1 MMRLLITLGM
11 ILLLAACS
19 SSTDKEEAPALIVID
34 ARGLP
39 IKGALVMPEP
49 VGRESADPT
58 RLSHDEMLLRT
69 SDAQGI
75 VRADLEIYYWPND
88 GCFHFVATRPGYET
102 ATISVSK
109 DLFPT
114 PLKIKLDAVSDA
126 ANPKIAPGGPQRKA
140 N

>member
-1 MMRLLITLGM
+1 MMRLFITFGM
-11 ILLLAACS
+11 ILLLAACT

-34 ARGLP
+34 ARGMP

-49 VGRESADPT
+49 DGRESPDPT
-58 RLSHDEMLLRT
+58 RLSHDEVILRT

-75 VRADLEIYYWPND
+75 VRVDLDRYFWPSD
-88 GCFHFVATRPGYET
+88 GCFHFVATRPGYES

-114 PLKIKLDAVSDA
+114 PLKIKLDAVSDPS
-126 ANPKIAPGGPQRKA
+126 NPKGAPGGPQRKA
-140 N
+140 Y